1 MNIKHNTLFKK
12 SLLSL
17 TIVGAIS
24 TMSTASAN
32 TEVTADELETITVTA
47 SRSPMDVADS
57 LASQVVITRADIAR
71 IQPKSVLD
79 MLATVAGIDISTS
92 GGRGQASSVYMRGAN
107 SDHTLV
113 LLNGVRISSATLG
126 STNVQNIAPELVE
139 RIEIVKGPRAA
150 LWGSDAIGGVIQ
162 IFTRKLDGG
171 EHFISTTVGSENYKM
186 LNAGVGIEHGDG
198 FTSLSVEHESAD
210 GFDAKDDAE
219 FDKDGYSFNSLAING
234 QQQLNKELSVNWLAQ
249 LDQGDT
255 EYDSSYGANESE
267 VNNHVWQ
274 LGAIYDTQFASISNI
289 TQFSVSQ
296 NRTSNINHGN
306 DISINEGT
314 QYDSRRNQY
323 SVINSSELSALW
335 QLNVGADMY
344 QETLKGDAQYDET
357 TRDTTGIF
365 AHVMFNQD
373 ELSSELAVR
382 NDDVEGVASETTYNA
397 SVGYQVTGSTQL
409 TFSTGTGFKAPTF
422 NDLYYPLQWGYV
434 GNTELVSETSS
445 SFEFSVKNKFDNLS
459 VNFSVYKTDIE
470 DLIDWSGST
479 AEFYV
484 TPINVDNVEITGA
497 ELGANY
503 QGFGGTHQFN
513 VSYIEAEDVSTENQ
527 LGRRAKEHVSYQF
540 DTSIE
545 KAELYAEVQYK
556 GKRYD
561 YLYGGT
567 VVELD
572 GYALVNLG
580 VSYPVTKNF
589 KIQAKVNNA
598 FDEEYQN
605 SDGYFTQGQV
615 AYFGISYQN

>member
-1 MNIKHNTLFKK
+1 MQTKQNTFFKQ

-17 TIVGAIS
+17 AVVSAIS
-24 TMSTASAN
+24 TSFIATAN
-32 TEVTADELETITVTA
+32 TETEAGELETITVTA

-57 LASQVVITRADIAR
+57 LATQVVITRADIER

-79 MLATVAGIDISTS
+79 MLSTVAGIDISTS

-198 FTSLSVEHESAD
+198 FTSLSVEHEAAD

-234 QQQLNKELSVNWLAQ
+234 QQQVNKALSLNWLAQ

-274 LGAIYDTQFASISNI
+274 LGAIYETQFTSVNNI

-306 DISINEGT
+306 GISKNDGS

-323 SVINSSELSALW
+323 SVINSSELSSSW

-373 ELSSELAVR
+373 ALTSE
-382 NDDVEGVASETTYNA
+382 
-397 SVGYQVTGSTQL
+397 
-409 TFSTGTGFKAPTF
+409 
-422 NDLYYPLQWGYV
+422 
-434 GNTELVSETSS
+434 
-445 SFEFSVKNKFDNLS
+445 
-459 VNFSVYKTDIE
+459 
-470 DLIDWSGST
+470 
-479 AEFYV
+479 
-484 TPINVDNVEITGA
+484 
-497 ELGANY
+497 
-503 QGFGGTHQFN
+503 
-513 VSYIEAEDVSTENQ
+513 
-527 LGRRAKEHVSYQF
+527 
-540 DTSIE
+540 
-545 KAELYAEVQYK
+545 
-556 GKRYD
+556 
-561 YLYGGT
+561 
-567 VVELD
+567 
-572 GYALVNLG
+572 
-580 VSYPVTKNF
+580 
-589 KIQAKVNNA
+589 
-598 FDEEYQN
+598 
-605 SDGYFTQGQV
+605 
-615 AYFGISYQN
+615 